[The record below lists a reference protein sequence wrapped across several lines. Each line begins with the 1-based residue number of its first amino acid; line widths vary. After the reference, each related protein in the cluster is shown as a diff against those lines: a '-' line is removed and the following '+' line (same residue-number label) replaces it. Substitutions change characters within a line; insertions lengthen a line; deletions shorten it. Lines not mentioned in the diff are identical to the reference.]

1 VTAEED
7 GILFNDGS
15 GTFTYHL
22 PHQDVSIIPND
33 NGYYAEYQV
42 SGFSE
47 FWINNG
53 GPTGTLPLP
62 LKLLSFTATRAGV
75 DGLLQWTTTND
86 KNVRRFIIQ
95 KSGDGNLYNDLDSV
109 TALSDTG
116 SIHSYRYTDPHLL
129 PGANYYRL
137 QMKDIDGHFTWS
149 PVRALDAPGLSPLSV
164 YPNPVEDGKL
174 YVSSTVN
181 IRQLR
186 LTDVSGKVLLKQT
199 VQGYQY
205 TLAVGMISRG
215 IYLLA
220 VDTDTGTTVQKVF
233 IK

>member
-1 VTAEED
+1 M
-7 GILFNDGS
+7 
-15 GTFTYHL
+15 
-22 PHQDVSIIPND
+22 
-33 NGYYAEYQV
+33 
-42 SGFSE
+42 
-47 FWINNG
+47 
-53 GPTGTLPLP
+53 
-62 LKLLSFTATRAGV
+62 

-109 TALSDTG
+109 PALSDTG
-116 SIHSYRYTDPHLL
+116 SVHSYRYTDPHLL
-129 PGANYYRL
+129 PGTDYYRL
-137 QMKDIDGHFTWS
+137 RMVDVDGRFTWS
-149 PVRALDAPGLSPLSV
+149 PVRALDAPGLSSLSV